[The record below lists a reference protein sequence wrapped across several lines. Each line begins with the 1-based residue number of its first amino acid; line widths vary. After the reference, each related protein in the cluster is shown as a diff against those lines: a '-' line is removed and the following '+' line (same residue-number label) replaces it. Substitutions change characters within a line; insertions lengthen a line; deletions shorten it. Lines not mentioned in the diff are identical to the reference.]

1 MPSRPLSCL
10 RLVRSR
16 ENRSRAVLIAGALRL
31 PCALGRS
38 GLTRSK
44 REGDGATPCG
54 TLRITAI
61 YVRHDSWK
69 TRSPFPI
76 WHPIT
81 PNLGWIDDPV
91 SFRYNRPVR
100 LPTKARHETLWRQD
114 SLYDI
119 ILETDWNRRP
129 AIRGRGS
136 AIFIHL
142 ARPGLLP
149 TEGCLAFSRAGM
161 RRLLPLIG
169 RDTRI
174 LIG

>member
-38 GLTRSK
+38 GLTR
-44 REGDGATPCG
+44 
-54 TLRITAI
+54 
-61 YVRHDSWK
+61 WK
-69 TRSPFPI
+69 TRSSFPI

-81 PNLGWIDDPV
+81 PNLGWIDDPA

-100 LPTKARHETLWRQD
+100 LPAKARHETLWRQD

-149 TEGCLAFSRAGM
+149 TEGCLAFSRADM

>member
-1 MPSRPLSCL
+1 MSSRPLSFL
-10 RLVRSR
+10 RLVRAR
-16 ENRSRAVLIAGALRL
+16 ENRSRAVLMAGALRL
-31 PCALGRS
+31 PCAIGRS

-44 REGDGATPCG
+44 REGDGATPRG
-54 TLRITAI
+54 TLRIATL
-61 YVRHDSWK
+61 YFRPDRWK
-69 TRSPFPI
+69 TRGPFPV
-76 WHPIT
+76 WHPISR
-81 PNLGWIDDPV
+81 NLGWIDDPA

-100 LPTKARHETLWRQD
+100 LPVKARHETLWRQD

-119 ILETDWNRRP
+119 VLETDWNRRP

-149 TEGCLAFSRAGM
+149 TEGCLAFSRADM
-161 RRLLPLIG
+161 RHLLPLIG